1 MESSRKRSLQISSST
16 VQQGDTKRKRE
27 DVQENLQSYI
37 MGSTQYRSM
46 FEKVEEDETAKDE
59 ARDFFV
65 THSLN
70 PMIDPTNVTK
80 ENPFGYIRSSNTAY
94 KNDQNTQLYESYKG
108 TGSYKGTYAAGKGKR
123 VRGQKAT
130 LTGLDFMKLG
140 FAEPVER
147 RMGLNPF
154 EKRME
159 QLNPIKPSAYAD
171 KIEKSRY
178 ACRLIAA
185 ETKELEYITVH
196 AEHGY
201 TCAMV
206 EVKEVPDVDKRLDKY
221 WVKLCM
227 CIYSGIVNY
236 FAIANKSGFYL
247 GERSSFNHVSSSLAD
262 CYLTFRISPGVISK
276 QEVDILIN
284 GLKILNDFVCH
295 SLDIKQND
303 VINKL
308 FGKVNKTK
316 LIKELV
322 RNAVTSCSL
331 SNEITNYLLSNLGR
345 FSGLLH
351 HICGDRDSY
360 FGRTY
365 DTQDDKVSFL
375 KEKAVML
382 SQESWLKIQTNLT
395 HLEEDVKE
403 IYGGLATGLDFTGQ
417 SNITIAGQLQKAF
430 GGVLRSTHL
439 EAEEGYGSDS
449 DCEADEIFGQ
459 KVVLPTGMR
468 AIVVACCALAEVVGF
483 FEKIDGVDM
492 YFELP
497 DIQELNNLKRHVIG
511 TSRGKEKKNGT
522 LYLRDKNSCINIRDF
537 KRNDHS
543 LLNDIST
550 LSPYG
555 NDHYIWDV
563 TSSTAKEMGEI
574 VKEMII
580 NKGYPCVVL
589 VSSPLKSEG
598 MGFDGCHT
606 GMVRV
611 FSKSKDIMKAI
622 VGNIREKS
630 NTPVSAL
637 TNQIRKTIKFHFG
650 TPTIREILSYCK

>member
-1 MESSRKRSLQISSST
+1 MESSRKRSLERSSST
-16 VQQGDTKRKRE
+16 VQQGATKKKRDDIQE
-27 DVQENLQSYI
+27 DPQYYI
-37 MGSTQYRSM
+37 MGSKQYRST
-46 FEKVEEDETAKDE
+46 FEKVKKREITNDE

-70 PMIDPTNVTK
+70 PMIDPTNLTE

-94 KNDQNTQLYESYKG
+94 RKDPATQRYKSHTG
-108 TGSYKGTYAAGKGKR
+108 LGSYKGTYAAGKGKR
-123 VRGQKAT
+123 ISGQKEN

-147 RMGLNPF
+147 RMGLSPF
-154 EKRME
+154 EK
-159 QLNPIKPSAYAD
+159 QIGQPNPIKPSAYTN

-178 ACRLIAA
+178 ACQLIAGKT
-185 ETKELEYITVH
+185 EELKDITVY

-206 EVKEVPDVDKRLDKY
+206 EVSEVPDVDKSLDKY
-221 WVKLCM
+221 WVKFCM
-227 CIYSGIVNY
+227 CVYSGIINY
-236 FAIANKSGFYL
+236 SAIANGSGFYL

-262 CYLTFRISPGVISK
+262 CYLTFRINPGVIS
-276 QEVDILIN
+276 EREIDILIL
-284 GLKILNDFVCH
+284 GLGILNDFIGD
-295 SLDIKQND
+295 SLGMNQRET
-303 VINKL
+303 INKL
-308 FGKVNKTK
+308 FSRVNKTK

-322 RNAVTSCSL
+322 RNSVTSCSL
-331 SNEITNYLLSNLGR
+331 SNEITNYLLMNSGR
-345 FSGLLH
+345 FDGLLH
-351 HICGDRDSY
+351 CICGDGDSY

-365 DTQDDKVSFL
+365 DTQGDTVSFR
-375 KEKAVML
+375 KGKAVML

-417 SNITIAGQLQKAF
+417 SNITIAGQLQNSF
-430 GGVLRSTHL
+430 GNVLRNTHL

-449 DCEADEIFGQ
+449 DCEAEEICGQ

-468 AIVVACCALAEVVGF
+468 AIVVACCALAEVEGC
-483 FEKIDGVDM
+483 FENIDGADM
-492 YFELP
+492 YFEFD

-522 LYLRDKNSCINIRDF
+522 LYLRDKNSCINIRGF

-550 LSPYG
+550 LPPYK

-574 VKEMII
+574 VKEMLI

-611 FSKSKDIMKAI
+611 FSKDKEKMQNITQK
-622 VGNIREKS
+622 IREKS

-650 TPTIREILSYCK
+650 TPTIKEILSYCQ

>member
-1 MESSRKRSLQISSST
+1 
-16 VQQGDTKRKRE
+16 
-27 DVQENLQSYI
+27 
-37 MGSTQYRSM
+37 M
-46 FEKVEEDETAKDE
+46 FEKVKGDETAKGE

-70 PMIDPTNVTK
+70 PMIDPTNLK
-80 ENPFGYIRSSNTAY
+80 EENPFGYIRSSNTAY
-94 KNDQNTQLYESYKG
+94 KNDQNTQLYESHKG
-108 TGSYKGTYAAGKGKR
+108 TGSYKGTYAAGNGKR
-123 VRGQKAT
+123 VSGQKAT

-154 EKRME
+154 EKQMG
-159 QLNPIKPSAYAD
+159 QPNPIKPSAYAD

-178 ACRLIAA
+178 ACRSIA
-185 ETKELEYITVH
+185 EKTKELEYITVR

-206 EVKEVPDVDKRLDKY
+206 EVKEVPNVDKSLDKY
-221 WVKLCM
+221 WVKFCM
-227 CIYSGIVNY
+227 CVYSGIANY
-236 FAIANKSGFYL
+236 FAIENRSGFYL

-276 QEVDILIN
+276 QEIGILIA
-284 GLKILNDFVCH
+284 GLRMLNDFIKH
-295 SLDIKQND
+295 SLDESQRGATNE
-303 VINKL
+303 L
-308 FGKVNKTK
+308 FSKVKKTK

-331 SNEITNYLLSNLGR
+331 SNEITNYLLMNSGR
-345 FSGLLH
+345 FDGLLH
-351 HICGDRDSY
+351 HIGGGEESY
-360 FGRTY
+360 FYRTY
-365 DTQDDKVSFL
+365 DTQGDTVSFR
-375 KEKAVML
+375 KEAAVML
-382 SQESWLKIQTNLT
+382 SQESWLKIQTDLT

-403 IYGGLATGLDFTGQ
+403 IYGDLVKGIDFKSQ

-449 DCEADEIFGQ
+449 DCEANEIFGQ

-468 AIVVACCALAEVVGF
+468 AIVVACCALAEVEGC
-483 FEKIDGVDM
+483 FENIDGADM
-492 YFELP
+492 YFEFD

-522 LYLRDKNSCINIRDF
+522 LYLRDKNSCINIRGF

-550 LSPYG
+550 LPPYE

-563 TSSTAKEMGEI
+563 TTSTAKEMGEI
-574 VKEMII
+574 VKKMII

-611 FSKSKDIMKAI
+611 FSKSKKIMEDIT
-622 VGNIREKS
+622 GNIREKS

-650 TPTIREILSYCK
+650 TPTIKEILSYCK